1 MEKIIS
7 VVSPIELDGVWDDCS
22 KLLQKGLL
30 CSDGE
35 ITIDQARL
43 FLVQGSMRLLICR
56 KEGKIISALLAELI
70 HFPNYRC
77 VNVISLGG
85 KNLLMNQEDI
95 KQLKKICKGWGASKI
110 QGWTHPK
117 MTEYLCKQGFE
128 KKYDVVRINI
138 EKDIE

>member
-1 MEKIIS
+1 MEKKLS
-7 VVSPIELDGVWDDCS
+7 VVSQLELDSVWEDCA

-35 ITIDQARL
+35 LNIDQARL
-43 FLVQGSMRLLICR
+43 FLVQGSMRLLVCHR
-56 KEGKIISALLAELI
+56 EDKIVSALLAELL

-77 VNVISLGG
+77 VNIISIGG
-85 KNLLMNQEDI
+85 KNLLMDAGDV